1 MSHKVSSDSIYD
13 NDQPLKLCAR
23 PPKKL
28 TTPAPRHKEVARI
41 DGSLAKRQQL
51 IVRCSVGHVA
61 IIGPQERVPHGV
73 RTSIP
78 DVSVSVIVGRRR
90 YGALDLGAMAV

>member
-1 MSHKVSSDSIYD
+1 MSHNVSSDSIYD
-13 NDQPLKLCAR
+13 NDQPLKLRAR
-23 PPKKL
+23 PPEKL
-28 TTPAPRHKEVARI
+28 TAPAPRHKEDACI

-61 IIGPQERVPHGV
+61 IIGPQERVAHGV

-78 DVSVSVIVGRRR
+78 DASISVIDGRRR
-90 YGALDLGAMAV
+90 